1 MVMFT
6 LTTMSSMYIAMF
18 ILVYSI
24 YLISQLSTYRVIYN
38 FSRRSLTTHQSTYQ
52 NGRSGRY
59 ADNILWS
66 LGLLPFGYGGKPEDQ
81 AMQALPQ
88 VVHPQQGVD
97 KRNEVPPQVRT
108 PQPLCQTH

>member
-1 MVMFT
+1 
-6 LTTMSSMYIAMF
+6 MF
-18 ILVYSI
+18 ITKFILIYYI
-24 YLISQLSTYRVIYN
+24 YLISHFSTYRVIYN

-66 LGLLPFGYGGKPEDQ
+66 LGLLPFGYGGKPEDR

-88 VVHPQQGVD
+88 VVPPQQGVD
-97 KRNEVPPQVRT
+97 
-108 PQPLCQTH
+108 